1 MINSYMWCKTFV
13 PFMEDKHFN
22 KFPRMLVDIH
32 SKVQLLSRNDQ
43 GFNLFKKE
51 KNLESTIHKLQNE
64 ITTNP
69 KMITCYWCGTI

>member
-1 MINSYMWCKTFV
+1 MWCKTFV
-13 PFMEDKHFN
+13 PFMEDKHSKN
-22 KFPRMLVDIH
+22 VGRH
-32 SKVQLLSRNDQ
+32 SKVQLLARNDQ